1 MKTSKMPPGLR
12 RYWQKHGSKLGGL
25 KRARKTKHDASRGHA
40 KARRYDKRTRTHHH
54 VARCAHTSARPVLS
68 GAYFADGTRVARI
81 LWCSSCGGLH
91 DGERWHHAHR

>member
-25 KRARKTKHDASRGHA
+25 KRARKTKKDAARGRA
-40 KARRYDKRTRTHHH
+40 KTRRFDKRTTHH
-54 VARCAHTSARPVLS
+54 VARCSHANARPVLS

-81 LWCSSCGGLH
+81 TWCSSCGGLF
-91 DGERWHHAHR
+91 DGERWHRVHG